1 MSFFDVFSEM
11 LVILFCMA
19 AGFLAHKLGY
29 LSKQTDQN
37 LCRLLLGIIVPCLIL
52 GSVSAGDTLPSTE
65 EILSVLKVAIVYY
78 GLGFCAATFVP
89 HLLGGTVKQQ
99 CVWRYSLTFS
109 NMAFNGYPVSVALFG
124 QEALFY
130 AVILVLPFNLLSYS
144 LGPLMLAGQA
154 KFRWQQLLSPCIVAS
169 VIALMVALFHINMPA
184 LLGECLNFTGS
195 LTTPLSLLL
204 VGSLLADLPFGRAF
218 TSPRLWALAAF
229 RLLILPIMLWL
240 LLKWTGIGTPLVANI
255 AVILMAMPTALNGS
269 MLAMEYGGDT
279 ECMAQSIF
287 LTTLM
292 SIITIP
298 VLAALL

>member
-1 MSFFDVFSEM
+1 M
-11 LVILFCMA
+11 
-19 AGFLAHKLGY
+19 
-29 LSKQTDQN
+29 
-37 LCRLLLGIIVPCLIL
+37 
-52 GSVSAGDTLPSTE
+52 
-65 EILSVLKVAIVYY
+65 SVLKVAIVYY
-78 GLGFCAATFVP
+78 GLGFSAATFVP
-89 HLLGGTVKQQ
+89 RLLGGTTKQQ
-99 CVWRYSLTFS
+99 SVWRYSLIFS
-109 NMAFNGYPVSVALFG
+109 NMAFIGYPVSVALFG

-144 LGPLMLAGQA
+144 IGPLMLAGKA
-154 KFRWQQLLSPCIVAS
+154 KFSWQQLLSPCIVTS
-169 VIALMVALFHINMPA
+169 VIALMVALFHINMPT

-218 TSPRLWALAAF
+218 TSPRLWALAAL
-229 RLLILPIMLWL
+229 RLLILPIVLCL

>member
-1 MSFFDVFSEM
+1 
-11 LVILFCMA
+11 
-19 AGFLAHKLGY
+19 
-29 LSKQTDQN
+29 
-37 LCRLLLGIIVPCLIL
+37 
-52 GSVSAGDTLPSTE
+52 
-65 EILSVLKVAIVYY
+65 
-78 GLGFCAATFVP
+78 
-89 HLLGGTVKQQ
+89 
-99 CVWRYSLTFS
+99 
-109 NMAFNGYPVSVALFG
+109 
-124 QEALFY
+124 
-130 AVILVLPFNLLSYS
+130 
-144 LGPLMLAGQA
+144 MLAGKA
-154 KFRWQQLLSPCIVAS
+154 KFRWQQLLSPCIVTAAIAL
-169 VIALMVALFHINMPA
+169 VIALIRINMPA